1 MAGKNRR
8 RSVSSV
14 VADAA
19 LASVVAPVAPVAPT
33 TEPIR
38 TQVSQRETFAPST
51 FHGPRGID
59 FKGMRLAEARS
70 SVASAAALQAFHRSI
85 VATVKAS
92 GLTDKDFLDAYH
104 RYCLAAKASDP
115 SGLCGSYDRAE
126 PRLPAWLSKMRKAL
140 DAYPNPIMTA
150 EEGDDYRDVLAG
162 RPPRSKAPK
171 GEGTAED
178 TLKMLLSLVKTYH
191 TRGGDLETLVTRIDA
206 RWQEIGG

>member
-1 MAGKNRR
+1 MAKSRR
-8 RSVSSV
+8 RSVSSI

-19 LASVVAPVAPVAPT
+19 LASVVTPVAPT
-33 TEPIR
+33 PEPIR
-38 TQVSQRETFAPST
+38 TQISQREISAPST

-59 FKGMRLAEARS
+59 YKGMRLAEARS

-104 RYCLAAKASDP
+104 RYCVAAKASDP
-115 SGLCGSYDRAE
+115 SGVCGSYDRTE
-126 PRLPAWLSKMRKAL
+126 PRLPAWISKMRKAL

-178 TLKMLLSLVKTYH
+178 TLKMILSLVGTYH
-191 TRGGDLETLVTRIDA
+191 KRGGDLETLVTRIDA

>member
-1 MAGKNRR
+1 MAGKTRR
-8 RSVSSV
+8 RSVSPTA
-14 VADAA
+14 ADIA
-19 LASVVAPVAPVAPT
+19 LASVVAPVAPVAPVD
-33 TEPIR
+33 PIR
-38 TQVSQRETFAPST
+38 TQVSQRETTCPST

-85 VATVKAS
+85 IATVKAS
-92 GLTDKDFLDAYH
+92 GLNDRDFLDAYH

-115 SGLCGSYDRAE
+115 NGVCASYERTE
-126 PRLPAWLSKMRKAL
+126 PRLPAWISKMRKAL
-140 DAYPNPIMTA
+140 EAYPNAICTA

-191 TRGGDLETLVTRIDA
+191 NRGGDLETLVTRIDE
-206 RWQEIGG
+206 RWNEIKG